1 MEDYLMKININ
12 NCVLCYACVRN
23 CPVKAIEVSSK
34 KEVPIQILNDR
45 CVGCGACYEVCPY
58 DAVEYRSHKEMTK
71 DILESK
77 ERVVALVA
85 PSVAGEFID
94 ITDHRKFVQMIKHL
108 GFDMVYEVAIGADL
122 VAEKYNEL
130 FSKTQGKYFLTTN
143 CPVVVSNVEKFQ
155 PELLGN
161 LAPIVSPWIAA
172 AKIINK
178 EYKNAVKIVYIG
190 PCIAAKEEAKRYQDE
205 VKVDAVLTFEEL
217 RELFDEFDL
226 AEKNLSFAKFD
237 GTAANKGYL
246 YPISNGLLQIMGET
260 ENLLDSRII
269 TSEGHVDFV
278 NSLQNF
284 NRDVNELKCHL
295 NIFYCNGCISGPGT
309 KKNISK
315 FIKQSKVVQ
324 FAQKRQKEF
333 QKDKWDQAMKAYRTL
348 DLSASFSIN
357 DQRIATP
364 SQEEVDKVLNIIGK
378 DHDHS
383 DSGCGS
389 CGYKNCT
396 EFAIAVSKGLAEPEM
411 CFTFNIRKNSET
423 IKQLSKANDKLE
435 ETRMELEASKK
446 QALIDNEAMEE
457 AHKISHT
464 MLQELPSSVVIVDK
478 DLKILQ
484 SNKGLINLLGDEA
497 KDISEVIPGLVGADL
512 KSFIPFNI
520 QKLFTFV
527 FNSGD
532 NIINRDIYL
541 NKEMYTTSLF
551 TIKDKEIVGAVFR
564 NMQQP
569 EIQKEQVV
577 ERITEVI
584 DKNLEMVQKIGFLL
598 GEGAAETEQMLNSIL
613 QSYKQG
619 DQEESN
625 KESQIFIKPL
635 NSDHE

>member
-1 MEDYLMKININ
+1 MNDYLMKININ
-12 NCVLCYACVRN
+12 KCVLCYACVRN
-23 CPVKAIEVSSK
+23 CPVKAIEVSSDSK
-34 KEVPIQILNDR
+34 IPIQIIDDR

-58 DAVEYRSHKEMTK
+58 DAVDYRSHKEITK
-71 DILESK
+71 DVLKSK
-77 ERVVALVA
+77 DKVVALVA
-85 PSVAGEFID
+85 PSVAGEFFD
-94 ITDHRKFVQMIKHL
+94 ITDHRKFVQMIKQL
-108 GFDMVYEVAIGADL
+108 GFNIVYEVAIGADL
-122 VAEKYNEL
+122 IAEEYKKL
-130 FSKTQGKYFLTTN
+130 FSKSRGKYYLTTN

-155 PELLGN
+155 PELLNN
-161 LAPIVSPWIAA
+161 LAPVVSPWIAA

-178 EYKNAVKIVYIG
+178 EYGNSVKTVYIG
-190 PCIAAKEEAKRYQDE
+190 PCIAAKEEAKRYKND
-205 VKVDAVLTFEEL
+205 VNIDAVLTFEEL
-217 RELFDEFDL
+217 RELFNEFGL
-226 AEKNLSFAKFD
+226 VEKNLSFAEFD
-237 GTAANKGYL
+237 GPVSKKGLL
-246 YPISNGLLQIMGET
+246 YPISNGLLQIMGES
-260 ENLLDSRII
+260 EDLIDSRII
-269 TSEGHVDFV
+269 TCEGHVDFV

-284 NRDVNELKCHL
+284 NKDVNEIKSHL

-309 KKNISK
+309 KKKVSK

-324 FAQKRQKEF
+324 FAKQRQADFDEMHWEK
-333 QKDKWDQAMKAYRTL
+333 AMNSYSKL
-348 DLSASFSIN
+348 DFSASFAQN

-364 SQEEVDKVLNIIGK
+364 SQEEIDKVLNIIGK

-383 DSGCGS
+383 ENGCGS

-411 CFTFNIRKNSET
+411 CFTYNIRKNSQA
-423 IKQLSKANDKLE
+423 IKELSKANDKLE

-446 QALIDNEAMEE
+446 QAVSDKQAMEE

-478 DLKILQ
+478 NLKILQ

-497 KDISEVIPGLVGADL
+497 KDISDVIPGLVGADL
-512 KSFIPFNI
+512 KTFIPFTI

-532 NIINRDIYL
+532 NIINRDIHL
-541 NKEMYTTSLF
+541 NDEIYTASFF

-569 EIQKEQVV
+569 EIQKEQAI

-613 QSYKQG
+613 QSYKQQNNDKQQDD
-619 DQEESN
+619 DQ
-625 KESQIFIKPL
+625 QVFISPL
-635 NSDHE
+635 K